1 MRCPSRCFILGGFV
15 VSTQTIVG
23 NVKLLH
29 VIMIAL
35 AHFLHCEVIIF
46 LISYLILWKQVTE
59 ASLSWGER
67 NSASCLE
74 RGFSMC
80 VTEILL

>member
-1 MRCPSRCFILGGFV
+1 MRCPSCCFILRGFV
-15 VSTQTIVG
+15 VLTQNIVG
-23 NVKLLH
+23 DVKLH
-29 VIMIAL
+29 HMIMIAL
-35 AHFLHCEVIIF
+35 ASFLHCEVIIF
-46 LISYLILWKQVTE
+46 LISYFILWKQVTK
-59 ASLSWGER
+59 ASLSWGGR